1 MAKNRNKVNAGEN
14 MLHMILGILKIL
26 GFLILFLI
34 LLFLIL
40 LLAALFVPIRY
51 RASGSMQENIS
62 ITVGIS
68 WMFRLIS
75 FVGELKGKKIQ
86 WSVRIFGYPF
96 LKSEREKSSDVSMER
111 KSDRDADRGTEYHE
125 KQNHPENREKSVN
138 ERSQSGEQTVTEEKP
153 DEREPEKNK
162 SEENKTEES
171 VSTVD
176 LSEETE
182 SMYSKDSKKYATE
195 ESVKEKRF
203 RFSESLNA
211 AKKTVSN
218 LRQKKD
224 RLMHFW
230 RRNATKKTIEHGKKE
245 LLYLLRHIRPRD
257 FRGKIRFGMED
268 PAVTGQILGVLGVLQ
283 AFSGNHLE
291 AEADF
296 EKKVLEGMFSLKGHI
311 RTCHFVGVFLRML
324 LDKHVRITVK
334 GIRTLQL

>member
-1 MAKNRNKVNAGEN
+1 MVKNRNKINAGEN

-34 LLFLIL
+34 LMFLSL

-51 RASGSMQENIS
+51 RASGSIQENIS
-62 ITVGIS
+62 ITFGIS

-96 LKSEREKSSDVSMER
+96 LKSEREKSSGPEAER
-111 KSDRDADRGTEYHE
+111 KSDRKTDRSTENHE
-125 KQNHPENREKSVN
+125 NKNSPGNWKPTVI
-138 ERSQSGEQTVTEEKP
+138 ERPQSKEQTVTEEKS
-153 DEREPEKNK
+153 DEHVREKNESEETVSPLDTSEKTESVYSKNSEKYASEEPEK
-162 SEENKTEES
+162 
-171 VSTVD
+171 
-176 LSEETE
+176 
-182 SMYSKDSKKYATE
+182 
-195 ESVKEKRF
+195 EKQF
-203 RFSESLNA
+203 RMPESLKTI
-211 AKKTVSN
+211 KKHVSD
-218 LRQKKD
+218 LRMKKD

-230 RRNATKKTIEHGKKE
+230 NRNATGKTIEHGKKE
-245 LLYLLRHIRPRD
+245 LCYLLRHISPRD
-257 FRGKIRFGMED
+257 FRGKIRFGLED
-268 PAVTGQILGVLGVLQ
+268 PAVTGQILGVLCVLQ